1 MARIRSI
8 HPGLFTDEAFM
19 TASPHARLLIIGV
32 WTEAWDDGVF
42 EWKPL
47 TLKARLFPV
56 DAVNVADL
64 LAELAALDFVRQFDA
79 GGKPYGLIRNFQRY
93 QRPKKPNS
101 SGKLPDYLETYSGMT
116 VTGSELVPHQ
126 PGTGGEKSPQMED
139 GGEGEGE
146 GVEKTE
152 GATAP
157 SSGVAAKVDYDI
169 LEKQCREAAGLEDA
183 VSPGL
188 MVIGPII
195 RLVEAGASLER
206 DILPV
211 LRASKAKGSKPSTWT
226 YFLPAIERAMKPPE
240 AIKLVSPP
248 PIAGAAMVFVAV
260 GTEAFD
266 AWNDHK
272 GKKHPFK
279 YYPDHGAEG
288 WLFPSEFPPGYEAY
302 AERER
307 SAA

>member
-1 MARIRSI
+1 MSRIRSI

-19 TASPHARLLIIGV
+19 TASPYARLLIIGI

-64 LAELAALDFVRQFDA
+64 LAELVTLGFVKQFDA
-79 GGKPYGLIRNFQRY
+79 GKPYGAIRNFQKY

-101 SGKLPDYLETYSGMT
+101 SGVLPNSLHEY
-116 VTGSELVPHQ
+116 VGSVPNQ
-126 PGTGGEKSPQMED
+126 FPTSSEKSPQMED
-139 GGEGEGE
+139 GGWREGE
-146 GVEKTE
+146 EKTE

-157 SSGVAAKVDYDI
+157 SSGVVAKVDYDTI
-169 LEKQCREAAGLEDA
+169 EKQCREAAGLEDA
-183 VSPGL
+183 ISPGL
-188 MVIGPII
+188 MVIGPIL
-195 RLVEAGASLER
+195 RLVEAGASMER

-240 AIKLVSPP
+240 AIKAIPP
-248 PIAGAAMVFVAV
+248 PPVVGASMVFVPV
-260 GTEAFD
+260 GSEAFD
-266 AWNDHK
+266 AWNAHK

-279 YYPDHGAEG
+279 YYPEHGGEG
-288 WLFPSEFPPGYEAY
+288 WLFPSEFPPQPPGTAY
-302 AERER
+302 TQWQSKER
-307 SAA
+307 AA